1 MVLVLDE
8 ILAETEVLARE
19 VSDILPESTEST
31 NVRVVASRVA
41 CSLSLEH
48 WCAVQALLAGELL
61 PSAVVVHR
69 SQFEAV
75 VRSVWLLYAATDA
88 EVAKLVAQLSK
99 ESEQAAKN
107 IASIQE
113 MISDIEKHGPREA
126 YNVLARFRDNALKP
140 INSYVHSGVHAIRRH
155 ASGYPEDLMAGVLR
169 NSNGIAVVAWMQAV
183 VLEGRQDLQKA
194 ILQIADRYPS
204 CVPARIL

>member
-1 MVLVLDE
+1 MALDQ

-19 VSDILPESTEST
+19 VSVILPDFTESS
-31 NVRVVASRVA
+31 NVRVLASRIA

-48 WCAVQALLAGELL
+48 WCAVQGLLADKLL

-75 VRSVWLLYAATDA
+75 VRSVWLLHAATDS
-88 EVAKLVAQLSK
+88 EVAKLVADLSK

-107 IASIQE
+107 VATVQE
-113 MISDIEKHGPREA
+113 MISDIEKHGPREV

-155 ASGYPEDLMAGVLR
+155 ASGYPEDLIAGVLR

-183 VLEGRQDLQKA
+183 VIEGRQDLQKA
-194 ILQIADRYPS
+194 ILQIAGRHPL
-204 CVPARIL
+204 CIPARI